1 MPGEVKISHF
11 IKGAALSVLLFTL
24 AVLTAV
30 AYRYPLLYRADIRRE
45 AAANGLNGGL
55 VAAVVWTESK
65 YRPDA
70 RSGRGAVGLMQLMP
84 ATAAWCAER
93 LGQPYSEELLLQPDY
108 NIKLGSY
115 YLKYL
120 MDKFGDET
128 LALAAYNAGEGN
140 VAKWIEEKRDTIP
153 FPETDE
159 YIKRVRNA
167 KNIYLA
173 RL

>member
-1 MPGEVKISHF
+1 M
-11 IKGAALSVLLFTL
+11 GAALSVLLFTL

-30 AYRYPLLYRADIRRE
+30 AYRYPLLYRDDIRRE

-120 MDKFGDET
+120 MDKFGDERLLLPRT
-128 LALAAYNAGEGN
+128 TPARETSLNGSRKNGILY
-140 VAKWIEEKRDTIP
+140 R

-159 YIKRVRNA
+159 YVKRVRNA